1 MSPKG
6 GGGGIISV
14 GLLLVT
20 YVDNFDD
27 YIPVKLLLFWY
38 FHVVM

>member
-1 MSPKG
+1 MFPKG
-6 GGGGIISV
+6 GVVLSLGRLI
-14 GLLLVT
+14 VT

-27 YIPVKLLLFWY
+27 YISVKLLLFWY